1 MPAQRRAVAEID
13 LHGRIGTRIA
23 QGVDAGAA
31 VERIATGPTF
41 EGVVAKPAAQDI
53 GAGKVAQDVVAVAT
67 DQRVVEAVARK
78 RRAARRGDLSALD
91 ICRQGIY
98 PVTKIVTLSA
108 VPSPAISITR
118 SLRLSIT

>member
-53 GAGKVAQDVVAVAT
+53 GAGKVAQDALPSPPTSVLLRPLPVSVAPPA
-67 DQRVVEAVARK
+67 EAICPRSTF
-78 RRAARRGDLSALD
+78 AARVY
-91 ICRQGIY
+91 I
-98 PVTKIVTLSA
+98 
-108 VPSPAISITR
+108 PSRR
-118 SLRLSIT
+118 S